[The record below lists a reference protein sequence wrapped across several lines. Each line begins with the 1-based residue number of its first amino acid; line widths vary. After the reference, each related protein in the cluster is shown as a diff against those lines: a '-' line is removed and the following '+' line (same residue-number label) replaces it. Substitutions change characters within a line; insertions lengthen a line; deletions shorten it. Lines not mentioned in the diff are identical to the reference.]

1 MSIPGPEN
9 VEAGF
14 LQRQKSLSRWGN
26 EGGAFP
32 DEAHAEVPELT
43 NAELVHLR
51 IRVIALENLVMTLLA
66 EGPDRQ
72 LGVARETA
80 TYILPR
86 AGFTQHPLTIRAA
99 THMTDMVDRALRYRE
114 VQQPCRSE

>member
-1 MSIPGPEN
+1 MSSPGPEDIPT
-9 VEAGF
+9 AA
-14 LQRQKSLSRWGN
+14 LQRQQALSRWGD
-26 EGGAFP
+26 EGGALP
-32 DEAHAEVPELT
+32 DALPADVPELT

-80 TYILPR
+80 SYILPR
-86 AGFTQHPLTIRAA
+86 PGCTQHPLTTRAA
-99 THMTDMVDRALRYRE
+99 VHMTDMVDRALRYRS
-114 VQQPCRSE
+114 VQQP